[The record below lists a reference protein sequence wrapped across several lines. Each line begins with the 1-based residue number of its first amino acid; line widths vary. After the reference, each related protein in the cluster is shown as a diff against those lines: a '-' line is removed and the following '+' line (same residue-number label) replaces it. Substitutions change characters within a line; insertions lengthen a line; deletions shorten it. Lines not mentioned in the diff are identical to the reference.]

1 MNLVNGIEGRTVD
14 PRDRGLCYGD
24 GVFRTLKLRN
34 SRPVLWQRQ
43 YAKLAADCAA
53 LRLDCPAPEIL
64 ERDIATIAAAHPD
77 GIVRVT
83 LTRGVAKRG
92 YSIPAET
99 ASTRIVSWSDS
110 PRSVYAK
117 GVTVRWCDLRLAIQP
132 SLAGI
137 KHLNRLENVL
147 ARSEWQDPEI
157 AEGLLCDANGSVVS
171 GTMSNVFLARDG
183 GLRTPAL
190 DGCGV
195 AGMMRDL
202 VIEYAR
208 NSGLPIQTGP
218 VGPVDVQTAEA
229 VFLVNSV
236 IGVWQ
241 VSVLEDRTWVPAP
254 MTELIRSWIEDA
266 ERR

>member
-1 MNLVNGIEGRTVD
+1 MNLVNGTEGGPVD

-34 SRPVLWQRQ
+34 GQPVLWQRH

-53 LRLDCPAPEIL
+53 LRLDCPAAAIL
-64 ERDIATIAAAHPD
+64 ECDIATIAAAHPD
-77 GIVRVT
+77 GVVRIS

-92 YSIPAET
+92 YSIPAE
-99 ASTRIVSWSDS
+99 SLPTRIVSWSDTPPS
-110 PRSVYAK
+110 GYAD
-117 GVTVRWCDLRLAIQP
+117 GVKVRWCDLRLGIQP

-157 AEGLLCDANGSVVS
+157 AEGLLCDADGRVVS
-171 GTMSNVFLARDG
+171 GTMSNLFLARDG

-190 DGCGV
+190 NGCGV
-195 AGMMRDL
+195 AGIMRDL

-208 NSGLPIQTGP
+208 NNGLRVQI
-218 VGPVDVQTAEA
+218 GPVDPADVRTADA
-229 VFLVNSV
+229 LFLVNSV

-241 VSVLEDRTWVPAP
+241 AGVLEDRTWDPAP